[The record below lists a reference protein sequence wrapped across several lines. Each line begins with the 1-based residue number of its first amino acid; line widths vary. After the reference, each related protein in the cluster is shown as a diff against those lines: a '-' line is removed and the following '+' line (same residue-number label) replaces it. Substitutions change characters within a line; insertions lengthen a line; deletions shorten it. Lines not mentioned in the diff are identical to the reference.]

1 MNGHDESRLDSV
13 AVLAVGALPAAEARE
28 LEAHI
33 AQCSI
38 CQTEYA
44 ELREAVDALA
54 LSAEASAAEFSAA
67 QDERV
72 KGRVMDVVRRDAA
85 RANPTGETNVLPLV
99 TRAQRRNWWM
109 PAIAAA
115 AVVLAAVSTWNAATL
130 RTETDSLDRQVAL
143 LQAEVNTQETAA
155 NESRATLALEQSQL
169 ADLLAPNAARFPISN
184 GVVVRGDGRILFALR
199 SLPPLPA
206 GKTYQAW
213 TLRRGAKAMTPS
225 VTFQPDPSGLAL
237 IELPGSAS
245 GITTVAVSVE
255 PAGGSKAPT
264 SKPLFVRSL
273 S

>member
-1 MNGHDESRLDSV
+1 
-13 AVLAVGALPAAEARE
+13 
-28 LEAHI
+28 
-33 AQCSI
+33 
-38 CQTEYA
+38 
-44 ELREAVDALA
+44 
-54 LSAEASAAEFSAA
+54 
-67 QDERV
+67 
-72 KGRVMDVVRRDAA
+72 
-85 RANPTGETNVLPLV
+85 
-99 TRAQRRNWWM
+99 M

-130 RTETDSLDRQVAL
+130 RTQTDSLGRQVAL

-213 TLRRGAKAMTPS
+213 TLHRGAKTMTPS
-225 VTFQPDPSGLAL
+225 ITFQPDPSGLAL
-237 IELPGSAS
+237 IELPGSAN